1 MFLRKVFNIFI
12 KQNSNKEILGI
23 RNIRYHIRYIGK
35 ISGIRNIGYQKYR
48 VSEISGI
55 RNIRYKVNKVKFHL
69 KLFIKAEVKNLKAQK
84 GQNMQKEQKVLQ
96 TSAPRVNFMFLKQKF
111 NNIYY
116 KSHEKFRNSQK

>member
-48 VSEISGI
+48 VSEISVIRNIGYQKYRVSEISDI
-55 RNIRYKVNKVKFHL
+55 RNIRYISVKGL
-69 KLFIKAEVKNLKAQK
+69 SLDQK
-84 GQNMQKEQKVLQ
+84 KQN
-96 TSAPRVNFMFLKQKF
+96 
-111 NNIYY
+111 
-116 KSHEKFRNSQK
+116 